1 MKNANRNEFKSY
13 GFFRSDMMRGR
24 KMGQKPHPFTIP
36 VVDETNGAFLT
47 SGDDC
52 YSPGGKKRSGS
63 CAGVFR
69 AKQPGIYKFSLIG
82 AQTLTQK
89 GPSHFT
95 GWIKLNGKAY
105 AGAYSSA
112 TDMSHQGYYFE
123 ILEKSKLIFFL

>member
-1 MKNANRNEFKSY
+1 
-13 GFFRSDMMRGR
+13 MRGR

-36 VVDETNGAFLT
+36 VVDDTNGAFLT

-123 ILEKSKLIFFL
+123 ITGVN